1 MKMRII
7 KQLIDAKE
15 KLIESKKSLDNA
27 ISESKKLAKENR
39 QLLSKI
45 ESAEKRG
52 GVLLLNDI
60 DTGLIE
66 KLQELTSDDN
76 VIVIFTPDG
85 SRIEIKHKD
94 TNYSNKP
101 GMVRQE
107 KKKKKTVMNNA
118 SKLAKLHIVIRQ
130 NQTQ

>member
-1 MKMRII
+1 MFRKI
-7 KQLIDAKE
+7 
-15 KLIESKKSLDNA
+15 
-27 ISESKKLAKENR
+27 KKLLLELENARKALDKEATAANKLYKENR

-52 GVLLLNDI
+52 GVLLLNDV

-66 KLQELTSDDN
+66 KLQELTLDDN

-101 GMVRQE
+101 GMVR
-107 KKKKKTVMNNA
+107 
-118 SKLAKLHIVIRQ
+118 
-130 NQTQ
+130 

>member
-1 MKMRII
+1 MRII
-7 KQLIDAKE
+7 KQLIEA
-15 KLIESKKSLDNA
+15 KKSLDNA
-27 ISESKKLAKENR
+27 ISVSKKLAKENR

-52 GVLLLNDI
+52 GVLLLSDI

-76 VIVIFTPDG
+76 VIVIFTQDG

-101 GMVRQE
+101 GMVR
-107 KKKKKTVMNNA
+107 
-118 SKLAKLHIVIRQ
+118 
-130 NQTQ
+130 

>member
-1 MKMRII
+1 MMKII
-7 KQLIDAKE
+7 KELIAAKE
-15 KLIESKKSLDNA
+15 ELN
-27 ISESKKLAKENR
+27 KEVAVAN
-39 QLLSKI
+39 QLLAKI

-66 KLQELTSDDN
+66 KLQALTLDDN
-76 VIVIFTPDG
+76 TIIIFTPDG

-101 GMVRQE
+101 GMVR
-107 KKKKKTVMNNA
+107 
-118 SKLAKLHIVIRQ
+118 
-130 NQTQ
+130 

>member
-1 MKMRII
+1 MRII
-7 KQLIDAKE
+7 KQLITAKE
-15 KLIESKKSLDNA
+15 ELENARKVLDKEVA
-27 ISESKKLAKENR
+27 IANKLAKENR

-52 GVLLLNDI
+52 GVLLLSDI

-101 GMVRQE
+101 GMVR
-107 KKKKKTVMNNA
+107 
-118 SKLAKLHIVIRQ
+118 
-130 NQTQ
+130 

>member
-1 MKMRII
+1 MRII
-7 KQLIDAKE
+7 KQLIAAKE
-15 KLIESKKSLDNA
+15 ELN
-27 ISESKKLAKENR
+27 KEVAVAN
-39 QLLSKI
+39 QLLAKI

-66 KLQELTSDDN
+66 KLQSLTLDDN
-76 VIVIFTPDG
+76 TIIIFTPDG

-101 GMVRQE
+101 GMVR
-107 KKKKKTVMNNA
+107 
-118 SKLAKLHIVIRQ
+118 
-130 NQTQ
+130 

>member
-1 MKMRII
+1 MMKII
-7 KQLIDAKE
+7 KELKEAKQE
-15 KLIESKKSLDNA
+15 LN
-27 ISESKKLAKENR
+27 KEVSVAN
-39 QLLSKI
+39 QLLAKI

-66 KLQELTSDDN
+66 KLQELTLDDN

-94 TNYSNKP
+94 TNYGNKP
-101 GMVRQE
+101 GMVR
-107 KKKKKTVMNNA
+107 
-118 SKLAKLHIVIRQ
+118 
-130 NQTQ
+130 

>member
-1 MKMRII
+1 MMKII
-7 KQLIDAKE
+7 KELIAAKE
-15 KLIESKKSLDNA
+15 ELE
-27 ISESKKLAKENR
+27 KEVKVAN

-66 KLQELTSDDN
+66 KLQALTLDDN
-76 VIVIFTPDG
+76 TIVIFTPDG

-101 GMVRQE
+101 GMVR
-107 KKKKKTVMNNA
+107 
-118 SKLAKLHIVIRQ
+118 
-130 NQTQ
+130 

>member
-1 MKMRII
+1 MMKII
-7 KQLIDAKE
+7 KELREARQELNKE
-15 KLIESKKSLDNA
+15 VSVAN
-27 ISESKKLAKENR
+27 
-39 QLLSKI
+39 QLLAKI

-66 KLQELTSDDN
+66 KLQELTLDDN

-94 TNYSNKP
+94 TNYSNKL
-101 GMVRQE
+101 GMVR
-107 KKKKKTVMNNA
+107 
-118 SKLAKLHIVIRQ
+118 
-130 NQTQ
+130 

>member
-1 MKMRII
+1 MMKII
-7 KQLIDAKE
+7 KELKEAKQE
-15 KLIESKKSLDNA
+15 LN
-27 ISESKKLAKENR
+27 KEVSVAN
-39 QLLSKI
+39 QLLAKI

-60 DTGLIE
+60 DAGLIE
-66 KLQELTSDDN
+66 KLQELTLDDN

-101 GMVRQE
+101 GMVR
-107 KKKKKTVMNNA
+107 
-118 SKLAKLHIVIRQ
+118 
-130 NQTQ
+130 

>member
-1 MKMRII
+1 MMKII
-7 KQLIDAKE
+7 KELREAKQE
-15 KLIESKKSLDNA
+15 LN
-27 ISESKKLAKENR
+27 KEVSVAN

-66 KLQELTSDDN
+66 KLQELTLDDN

-94 TNYSNKP
+94 TNYSNKL
-101 GMVRQE
+101 GMVR
-107 KKKKKTVMNNA
+107 
-118 SKLAKLHIVIRQ
+118 
-130 NQTQ
+130 

>member
-1 MKMRII
+1 MMKII
-7 KQLIDAKE
+7 KELREAKQE
-15 KLIESKKSLDNA
+15 LN
-27 ISESKKLAKENR
+27 KEVSVAN
-39 QLLSKI
+39 QLLAKI

-66 KLQELTSDDN
+66 KLQELTLDDN

-85 SRIEIKHKD
+85 GRIEIKHKD

-101 GMVRQE
+101 GMVR
-107 KKKKKTVMNNA
+107 
-118 SKLAKLHIVIRQ
+118 
-130 NQTQ
+130 

>member
-1 MKMRII
+1 MMMKII
-7 KQLIDAKE
+7 KELREARQELNKE
-15 KLIESKKSLDNA
+15 VAVAN
-27 ISESKKLAKENR
+27 
-39 QLLSKI
+39 QLLVKI

-76 VIVIFTPDG
+76 VIIIFTPDG

-94 TNYSNKP
+94 TNYSNKL
-101 GMVRQE
+101 GMVR
-107 KKKKKTVMNNA
+107 
-118 SKLAKLHIVIRQ
+118 
-130 NQTQ
+130 

>member
-1 MKMRII
+1 MNII
-7 KQLIDAKE
+7 KELI
-15 KLIESKKSLDNA
+15 
-27 ISESKKLAKENR
+27 LAKEELNKEVSVAN
-39 QLLSKI
+39 QLLAKI

-66 KLQELTSDDN
+66 KLQALTLDDN

-101 GMVRQE
+101 GMVR
-107 KKKKKTVMNNA
+107 
-118 SKLAKLHIVIRQ
+118 
-130 NQTQ
+130 